1 MDLTKEQ
8 WERLGMIIENPSR
21 EGIDTITLYIHS
33 PEDGWRI
40 NCHHSRI
47 EDKETEFIL
56 MEDGSRSF
64 QSEDYK

>member
-8 WERLGMIIENPSR
+8 WERLGMIIENPAR
-21 EGIDTITLYIHS
+21 EGIDTIKLYRHS
-33 PEDGWRI
+33 REDGWRI

-56 MEDGSRSF
+56 MEDGSRHF
-64 QSEDYK
+64 QSEEYR